1 MDESTANEY
10 FQTLSRCMTTMEVTD
25 GTGAYLTLDEG
36 AAQAVR
42 MVLKVGEHSAK
53 VMLAGNGGSAAL
65 VSHTQNDLCKAVGVK
80 SLVFTEQ
87 PLLTAFANDEGYG
100 SVFERP
106 MELWAE
112 PDDLLIIVS
121 SSGMSEN
128 ILRAVQMAKDKG
140 CRVITFSGFK
150 PDNKLRG
157 SGDLNFYVNSDAYGY
172 VETAHGALTHFITD
186 RAKDIIGQSSSARIE
201 G

>member
-10 FQTLSRCMTTMEVTD
+10 FQTLSRCMTTMEVTN
-25 GTGAYLTLDEG
+25 GTGASLTLDEG
-36 AAQAVR
+36 AAQAVQ
-42 MVLKVGEHSAK
+42 MVLEVGEHSAK

-80 SLVFTEQ
+80 GLVFTEQ

-128 ILRAVQMAKDKG
+128 ILRAAQTAKDKG
-140 CRVITFSGFK
+140 CRVITFSGFT
-150 PDNKLRG
+150 PDNKLRA

-172 VETAHGALTHFITD
+172 VETAHGAMTHFITD
-186 RAKDIIGQSSSARIE
+186 RAKDIIGQASSARI
-201 G
+201 GA